1 MPAKLVKRT
10 LLDRVI
16 GYFNPGRGLERLRDR
31 TMLSM
36 YTGGGGYTGGKRDR
50 RATKGWL
57 PGEGS
62 ADADILPVL
71 TDLRSRSRDLARN
84 VPVASGAIAT
94 NKTHVIG
101 CGLVL
106 NAQCNRDTLGLT
118 EEQAGEFNRLAQQ
131 EFALFCK
138 SVDFTKVQH
147 FAELESMGFGGA
159 LESGDM
165 FAIRRYRLD
174 PGDIYGTK
182 VQMIEADMVCNPFH
196 MSDTE
201 TLVAGIEHTRQ
212 GMPIAVHVTDRHPG
226 DVRRVRLNWRRVP
239 MRYNDGRRIVLHLL
253 DRQRPGQTR
262 GIPYLAPVVEALKS
276 LGDYTDA
283 EVRAAVVSAMFTV
296 FVKGAPNPESGPLP
310 TTGTG
315 SDDRGE
321 LAMGAGAVVDLAEGE
336 EVEFANPM
344 RPNPQFDAFV
354 TSFLRQIGVALEM
367 PFELLIKHFTSSYSA
382 SRAAL
387 EMAYHTFRRRR
398 AWMVRNFHEPIY
410 EWFMEEAVLLGR
422 LDAPGF
428 FEDPLMRAAWLNASW
443 IGPVRI
449 SLDPKKDA
457 EADKI
462 DVEMRVKT
470 REQVVQERTGG
481 DIDRKI
487 EQGNREAA
495 AISGGAALSA
505 APVDAGNGAAGDDT
519 DRDDSNAD
527 ETDEP
532 EEDDND

>member
-1 MPAKLVKRT
+1 
-10 LLDRVI
+10 
-16 GYFNPGRGLERLRDR
+16 
-31 TMLSM
+31 
-36 YTGGGGYTGGKRDR
+36 
-50 RATKGWL
+50 
-57 PGEGS
+57 
-62 ADADILPVL
+62 
-71 TDLRSRSRDLARN
+71 
-84 VPVASGAIAT
+84 
-94 NKTHVIG
+94 
-101 CGLVL
+101 
-106 NAQCNRDTLGLT
+106 
-118 EEQAGEFNRLAQQ
+118 
-131 EFALFCK
+131 
-138 SVDFTKVQH
+138 
-147 FAELESMGFGGA
+147 
-159 LESGDM
+159 
-165 FAIRRYRLD
+165 
-174 PGDIYGTK
+174 
-182 VQMIEADMVCNPFH
+182 
-196 MSDTE
+196 
-201 TLVAGIEHTRQ
+201 
-212 GMPIAVHVTDRHPG
+212 
-226 DVRRVRLNWRRVP
+226 
-239 MRYNDGRRIVLHLL
+239 
-253 DRQRPGQTR
+253 
-262 GIPYLAPVVEALKS
+262 
-276 LGDYTDA
+276 
-283 EVRAAVVSAMFTV
+283 
-296 FVKGAPNPESGPLP
+296 
-310 TTGTG
+310 
-315 SDDRGE
+315 
-321 LAMGAGAVVDLAEGE
+321 VVDLAEGE

-398 AWMVRNFHEPIY
+398 AWMVRNFHEPVY

-495 AISGGAALSA
+495 AISGGAAPSA
-505 APVDAGNGAAGDDT
+505 SPVDAGSDASGDDT

-532 EEDDND
+532 EEDQND